1 MMFKN
6 VQIKAYQIG
15 LVFKNRNLIEILK
28 EGNHWIFGNKSV
40 EVHEMKNQFTTTE
53 DLNLLLKNE
62 GLNSMLEVVDV
73 KDGEIVLV
81 QENGIF
87 KEVLNVGQ
95 YAFWKGILNREF
107 QKIDLTKVEIPQE
120 ISKTV
125 LENIKLKSLVRK
137 FVVPSHYKG
146 LLLIDGKLSQ
156 VLESGIYSFWNNES
170 SIEVKIVD
178 PNYEIKSQFGSHENA
193 NVLIKSEPLKDFL
206 KIIEVKDGEIILL
219 YENGSLKDVLNVGQ
233 YAFWIDIA
241 DREFQKVNLMK
252 VEITEDISK
261 TILENVRM
269 RNYVRKFIVSNQYK
283 GLLLIDGKLTK
294 ILEAGTYYFWNNE
307 ISVEVKAIDMRM
319 QQMEIAGQ
327 ELLTKDKA
335 MLRINFYV
343 RFQVENIEK
352 ALMENKE
359 YDKQL
364 YILMQLALR
373 EFVGALT
380 LDELLVKKDS
390 VGKEILENLGNKAED
405 LGLKASDAGIRDVI
419 LTGEMKEIMN
429 QVLIAEKKAQAN
441 SIMRREETAST
452 RSLLNTAKLMEEN
465 EVLWKLKE
473 MEYMEKIADKIG
485 DITVSGN
492 SNILSQLKEI
502 FAK

>member
-1 MMFKN
+1 MVKN
-6 VQIKAYQIG
+6 VHIKAYQIG
-15 LVFKNRNLIEILK
+15 LVFKNRNLVEILK
-28 EGNHWIFGNKSV
+28 EGHYWLFGNKSV
-40 EVHEMKNQFTTTE
+40 EIFETKSQFKAGE

-62 GLNSMLEVVDV
+62 NLASMVEVVEV

-81 QENGIF
+81 YENGIF
-87 KEVLNVGQ
+87 KEILNVGQ
-95 YAFWKGILNREF
+95 YAFWKDVVDRKF
-107 QKIDLTKVEIPQE
+107 QKVDLTKVEITE
-120 ISKTV
+120 NISKTI
-125 LENIKLKSLVRK
+125 LENVKLKSFVRK
-137 FVVPSHYKG
+137 FVITNQYQG
-146 LLLIDGKLSQ
+146 LLLIDGKLNK
-156 VLESGIYSFWNNES
+156 VL
-170 SIEVKIVD
+170 
-178 PNYEIKSQFGSHENA
+178 Q
-193 NVLIKSEPLKDFL
+193 
-206 KIIEVKDGEIILL
+206 
-219 YENGSLKDVLNVGQ
+219 
-233 YAFWIDIA
+233 
-241 DREFQKVNLMK
+241 
-252 VEITEDISK
+252 
-261 TILENVRM
+261 
-269 RNYVRKFIVSNQYK
+269 
-283 GLLLIDGKLTK
+283 
-294 ILEAGTYYFWNNE
+294 AGTYYFWNNE
-307 ISVEVKAIDMRM
+307 ISVEVKAIDTRM

-343 RFQVENIEK
+343 RYQVEDVVK
-352 ALMENKE
+352 ALMNNKE

-373 EFVGALT
+373 EFVGAIT

-390 VGKEILENLGNKAED
+390 VGREILENLGTKAGE

>member
-1 MMFKN
+1 MIKN
-6 VQIKAYQIG
+6 VQIKAYQVG
-15 LVFKNRNLIEILK
+15 LVFKNRNLIEVVK
-28 EGNHWIFGNKSV
+28 EGNHWIFGDKSV
-40 EVHEMKNQFTTTE
+40 EIYEMKSQFVAGE
-53 DLNLLLKNE
+53 DLNILLKNKS
-62 GLNSMLEVVDV
+62 LKDLLEIVEV
-73 KDGEIVLV
+73 KDGEIVLMY
-81 QENGIF
+81 ENGTF
-87 KEVLNVGQ
+87 KEVFNIGQ
-95 YAFWKGILNREF
+95 YAFWKDVLNREF
-107 QKIDLTKVEIPQE
+107 LKVDLTKVEITE
-120 ISKTV
+120 GISKTT
-125 LENIKLKSLVRK
+125 LENIKLQNFVRK
-137 FVVPSHYKG
+137 FFVTNRYKG
-146 LLLIDGKLSQ
+146 LLIIDGKLTQ
-156 VLESGIYSFWNNES
+156 VLDAGTYCFWNNETS
-170 SIEVKIVD
+170 VEVRAVDTNYEVKSQLAGEDLNILLKNESLKELFEIV
-178 PNYEIKSQFGSHENA
+178 
-193 NVLIKSEPLKDFL
+193 
-206 KIIEVKDGEIILL
+206 EVKDGEIILM
-219 YENGSLKDVLNVGQ
+219 YENGTFKDVLNVGQ
-233 YAFWIDIA
+233 YAFWKDIINRDFQRIDL
-241 DREFQKVNLMK
+241 KK
-252 VEITEDISK
+252 VEITENFSN
-261 TILENVRM
+261 TILENVRL
-269 RNYVRKFIVSNQYK
+269 RNFVRKFIVTNQYE
-283 GLLLIDGKLTK
+283 GLLLINGKLIQT
-294 ILEAGTYYFWNNE
+294 LEAGTYYFWNNE
-307 ISVEVKAIDMRM
+307 TSVEVQTVDKRM

-380 LDELLVKKDS
+380 LDELLLKKDA
-390 VGKEILENLGNKAED
+390 VGKEILQNLGNKADD

-492 SNILSQLKEI
+492 SNIVSQLKEI
-502 FAK
+502 FTK

>member
-1 MMFKN
+1 MLKN
-6 VQIKAYQIG
+6 VQINAYQTG
-15 LVFKNRNLIEILK
+15 LVFKNGNLIEILK
-28 EGNHWIFGNKSV
+28 EGKHWIYGNKSV
-40 EVHEMKNQFTTTE
+40 EVYDMKSLFKANSD
-53 DLNLLLKNE
+53 DLTLLLKNE
-62 GLNSMLEVVDV
+62 NLKSMLEVVEV

-81 QENGIF
+81 FENGIF

-95 YAFWKGILNREF
+95 YAFWKGILNRDF
-107 QKIDLTKVEIPQE
+107 QKMDLTKVEITE
-120 ISKTV
+120 
-125 LENIKLKSLVRK
+125 
-137 FVVPSHYKG
+137 
-146 LLLIDGKLSQ
+146 
-156 VLESGIYSFWNNES
+156 
-170 SIEVKIVD
+170 KI
-178 PNYEIKSQFGSHENA
+178 
-193 NVLIKSEPLKDFL
+193 
-206 KIIEVKDGEIILL
+206 
-219 YENGSLKDVLNVGQ
+219 
-233 YAFWIDIA
+233 
-241 DREFQKVNLMK
+241 
-252 VEITEDISK
+252 TK
-261 TILENVRM
+261 TILENM
-269 RNYVRKFIVSNQYK
+269 KLKNFTRKFVVTNQYK

-307 ISVEVKAIDMRM
+307 ISVEVKAIDVRM

-380 LDELLVKKDS
+380 LDELLLKKDS
-390 VGKEILENLGNKAED
+390 VGKEILENLGNKAEE

-492 SNILSQLKEI
+492 SNIVSQLKEI

>member
-1 MMFKN
+1 MKSQFK
-6 VQIKAYQIG
+6 AG
-15 LVFKNRNLIEILK
+15 
-28 EGNHWIFGNKSV
+28 
-40 EVHEMKNQFTTTE
+40 E
-53 DLNLLLKNE
+53 DLNLLLKNKD
-62 GLNSMLEVVDV
+62 LASMIEAVEV

-81 QENGIF
+81 YENGIF
-87 KEVLNVGQ
+87 KEVLTVGQ
-95 YAFWKGILNREF
+95 YAFWKNFVNREF
-107 QKIDLTKVEIPQE
+107 QKVDLTKVEI
-120 ISKTV
+120 
-125 LENIKLKSLVRK
+125 
-137 FVVPSHYKG
+137 
-146 LLLIDGKLSQ
+146 
-156 VLESGIYSFWNNES
+156 
-170 SIEVKIVD
+170 
-178 PNYEIKSQFGSHENA
+178 
-193 NVLIKSEPLKDFL
+193 
-206 KIIEVKDGEIILL
+206 
-219 YENGSLKDVLNVGQ
+219 
-233 YAFWIDIA
+233 
-241 DREFQKVNLMK
+241 
-252 VEITEDISK
+252 TEEISK
-261 TILENVRM
+261 TILENLKLK
-269 RNYVRKFIVSNQYK
+269 NFVRKVVVTNQYK
-283 GLLLIDGKLTK
+283 GLLLINGKLTQV
-294 ILEAGTYYFWNNE
+294 LEAGTFYFWNNE
-307 ISVEVKAIDMRM
+307 TSVEVKAIDTRM

-343 RFQVENIEK
+343 RYQVENVVK
-352 ALMENKE
+352 ALMNNKE

-390 VGKEILENLGNKAED
+390 VGKEILENLGAKADD
-405 LGLKASDAGIRDVI
+405 LGVKASDAGIRDVI

-473 MEYMEKIADKIG
+473 MEYMERIADKIG

-492 SNILSQLKEI
+492 SNIVSQLKEI

>member
-1 MMFKN
+1 MIKN
-6 VQIKAYQIG
+6 VQIKAYETG
-15 LVFKNRNLIEILK
+15 LVFRNGNLIEILR
-28 EGNHWIFGNKSV
+28 EGNFWMFGNKSV
-40 EVHEMKNQFTTTE
+40 EIYDMKSLFKSNTN
-53 DLNLLLKNE
+53 LNLLLKNE
-62 GLNSMLEVVDV
+62 SLKSLLEVVEV
-73 KDGEIVLV
+73 KDGEIVLMY
-81 QENGIF
+81 ENGIF

-95 YAFWKGILNREF
+95 YAFWKGVLNREF
-107 QKIDLTKVEIPQE
+107 QKIDLTKVEI
-120 ISKTV
+120 
-125 LENIKLKSLVRK
+125 
-137 FVVPSHYKG
+137 
-146 LLLIDGKLSQ
+146 
-156 VLESGIYSFWNNES
+156 
-170 SIEVKIVD
+170 
-178 PNYEIKSQFGSHENA
+178 
-193 NVLIKSEPLKDFL
+193 
-206 KIIEVKDGEIILL
+206 
-219 YENGSLKDVLNVGQ
+219 
-233 YAFWIDIA
+233 
-241 DREFQKVNLMK
+241 
-252 VEITEDISK
+252 TEKISK
-261 TILENVRM
+261 TILENAKLK
-269 RNYVRKFIVSNQYK
+269 NFVRKFVVTNQYK
-283 GLLLIDGKLTK
+283 GLLLIDGKLIK
-294 ILEAGTYYFWNNE
+294 VLEAGTYYFWNNE
-307 ISVEVKAIDMRM
+307 TSIEVKSVDVRM

-364 YILMQLALR
+364 YTLMQLALR

-390 VGKEILENLGNKAED
+390 VGKEILENLGNKAEE
-405 LGLKASDAGIRDVI
+405 LGLKVSDAGIRDVI

-492 SNILSQLKEI
+492 SNIVSQLKEI
-502 FAK
+502 FTK

>member
-1 MMFKN
+1 MIKN
-6 VQIKAYQIG
+6 VHIKAYERG
-15 LVFKNRNLIEILK
+15 LVFKNGNLIDILK
-28 EGNHWIFGNKSV
+28 EGSFWIFGNKSV
-40 EVHEMKNQFTTTE
+40 EIYDMKTLFKTNV

-62 GLNSMLEVVDV
+62 GLKAMLEVVEV

-81 QENGIF
+81 YENGIF

-95 YAFWKGILNREF
+95 YAFWKGVFNREF
-107 QKIDLTKVEIPQE
+107 QKIDLTKVEI
-120 ISKTV
+120 T
-125 LENIKLKSLVRK
+125 EN
-137 FVVPSHYKG
+137 
-146 LLLIDGKLSQ
+146 
-156 VLESGIYSFWNNES
+156 
-170 SIEVKIVD
+170 
-178 PNYEIKSQFGSHENA
+178 
-193 NVLIKSEPLKDFL
+193 
-206 KIIEVKDGEIILL
+206 
-219 YENGSLKDVLNVGQ
+219 
-233 YAFWIDIA
+233 
-241 DREFQKVNLMK
+241 
-252 VEITEDISK
+252 ISK
-261 TILENVRM
+261 TILENVKLKSF
-269 RNYVRKFIVSNQYK
+269 VRKLVVTNQYK
-283 GLLLIDGKLTK
+283 GLLLIDGKLNR

-307 ISVEVKAIDMRM
+307 ISIDVKAIDTRM

-343 RFQVENIEK
+343 RFQVENIVK
-352 ALMENKE
+352 ALTENKE

-390 VGKEILENLGNKAED
+390 VGKEILQNLGNKAGD
-405 LGLKASDAGIRDVI
+405 LGLKAADAGIRDVI

-441 SIMRREETAST
+441 TIMRREETAST

-465 EVLWKLKE
+465 EVLLKLKE

-492 SNILSQLKEI
+492 HNIVSQLKDI
-502 FAK
+502 FAR

>member
-1 MMFKN
+1 MIKN
-6 VQIKAYQIG
+6 VQIKAYERG
-15 LVFKNRNLIEILK
+15 LVFKNGNLIDILN
-28 EGNHWIFGNKSV
+28 EGNFWIFGSKSV
-40 EVHEMKNQFTTTE
+40 EVYDMKVLFKSNT
-53 DLNLLLKNE
+53 DLSLLLKNE
-62 GLNSMLEVVDV
+62 GLKSMLEVIEV

-81 QENGIF
+81 YENGIF

-95 YAFWKGILNREF
+95 YAFWKGIFNREF
-107 QKIDLTKVEIPQE
+107 QKVDLTKVEI
-120 ISKTV
+120 T
-125 LENIKLKSLVRK
+125 EN
-137 FVVPSHYKG
+137 
-146 LLLIDGKLSQ
+146 
-156 VLESGIYSFWNNES
+156 
-170 SIEVKIVD
+170 
-178 PNYEIKSQFGSHENA
+178 
-193 NVLIKSEPLKDFL
+193 
-206 KIIEVKDGEIILL
+206 
-219 YENGSLKDVLNVGQ
+219 
-233 YAFWIDIA
+233 
-241 DREFQKVNLMK
+241 
-252 VEITEDISK
+252 ISK
-261 TILENVRM
+261 TILENAKLKTF
-269 RNYVRKFIVSNQYK
+269 VRKFVITNQYK
-283 GLLLIDGKLTK
+283 GLLLIDGKLDRV
-294 ILEAGTYYFWNNE
+294 LEAGTYYFWNNE
-307 ISVEVKAIDMRM
+307 ISIEVKAIDTRM

-343 RFQVENIEK
+343 RFQVENIVK
-352 ALMENKE
+352 AVMDNKE

-380 LDELLVKKDS
+380 LDELLLKKDS
-390 VGKEILENLGNKAED
+390 VGKEILQNLGNKAED

-441 SIMRREETAST
+441 TIMRREETAST

-492 SNILSQLKEI
+492 SNIVSQLKEI

>member
-1 MMFKN
+1 M
-6 VQIKAYQIG
+6 
-15 LVFKNRNLIEILK
+15 EILE
-28 EGNHWIFGNKSV
+28 EGNYWVLGNKSI
-40 EVHEMKNQFTTTE
+40 EIHEMKDPFKTTN
-53 DLNLLLKNE
+53 DLNLLLQNE
-62 GLNSMLEVVDV
+62 NLSSKLEVIEV

-81 QENGIF
+81 YENGIF

-95 YAFWKGILNREF
+95 YAFWKGILNKEF
-107 QKIDLTKVEIPQE
+107 QKIDMTKVEITE
-120 ISKTV
+120 NISTTI
-125 LENIKLKSLVRK
+125 LENIKLRSFTRK
-137 FVVPSHYKG
+137 FVVTNQHKG
-146 LLLIDGKLSQ
+146 LLLIDGKL
-156 VLESGIYSFWNNES
+156 
-170 SIEVKIVD
+170 D
-178 PNYEIKSQFGSHENA
+178 
-193 NVLIKSEPLKDFL
+193 
-206 KIIEVKDGEIILL
+206 
-219 YENGSLKDVLNVGQ
+219 
-233 YAFWIDIA
+233 
-241 DREFQKVNLMK
+241 KV
-252 VEITEDISK
+252 
-261 TILENVRM
+261 
-269 RNYVRKFIVSNQYK
+269 
-283 GLLLIDGKLTK
+283 
-294 ILEAGTYYFWNNE
+294 LEAGTYYFWNNE
-307 ISVEVKAIDMRM
+307 TSVEVRSNDMRM

-343 RFQVENIEK
+343 RYQVADIIK

-380 LDELLVKKDS
+380 LDELLLKKDT

-405 LGLKASDAGIRDVI
+405 LGLKAVDAGIRDVI

-492 SNILSQLKEI
+492 SNIVSQLKEI
-502 FAK
+502 FTK

>member
-1 MMFKN
+1 MLKN
-6 VQIKAYQIG
+6 VQINAYQTG
-15 LVFKNRNLIEILK
+15 LVFKNGNLIEILK
-28 EGNHWIFGNKSV
+28 EGKHWIYGNKSV
-40 EVHEMKNQFTTTE
+40 EVYDMKSLFKANSD
-53 DLNLLLKNE
+53 DLTLLLKNE
-62 GLNSMLEVVDV
+62 NLKSMLEVVEV

-81 QENGIF
+81 FENGIF

-95 YAFWKGILNREF
+95 YAFWKGILNRDF
-107 QKIDLTKVEIPQE
+107 QKMDLTKVEI
-120 ISKTV
+120 
-125 LENIKLKSLVRK
+125 
-137 FVVPSHYKG
+137 
-146 LLLIDGKLSQ
+146 
-156 VLESGIYSFWNNES
+156 
-170 SIEVKIVD
+170 
-178 PNYEIKSQFGSHENA
+178 
-193 NVLIKSEPLKDFL
+193 
-206 KIIEVKDGEIILL
+206 
-219 YENGSLKDVLNVGQ
+219 
-233 YAFWIDIA
+233 
-241 DREFQKVNLMK
+241 
-252 VEITEDISK
+252 TEKISK
-261 TILENVRM
+261 TILENM
-269 RNYVRKFIVSNQYK
+269 KLKNFTRKFVVTNQYK

-307 ISVEVKAIDMRM
+307 ISVEVKAIDVRM

-380 LDELLVKKDS
+380 LDELLLKKDS
-390 VGKEILENLGNKAED
+390 VGKEILENLGNKAEE

-492 SNILSQLKEI
+492 SNIVSQLKEI

>member
-1 MMFKN
+1 MIKN
-6 VQIKAYQIG
+6 VQIKAYETG
-15 LVFKNRNLIEILK
+15 LVFKNGNLIEILR
-28 EGNHWIFGNKSV
+28 EGNFWMFGNKSV
-40 EVHEMKNQFTTTE
+40 EIYDMKSLFKSNT

-62 GLNSMLEVVDV
+62 SLKSLLEVVEV
-73 KDGEIVLV
+73 KDGEIVLMY
-81 QENGIF
+81 ENGIF

-95 YAFWKGILNREF
+95 YAFWKGILKREF
-107 QKIDLTKVEIPQE
+107 QKIDLTKVEITE
-120 ISKTV
+120 KISRTI
-125 LENIKLKSLVRK
+125 LENIKLKNFVRK
-137 FVVPSHYKG
+137 FV
-146 LLLIDGKLSQ
+146 
-156 VLESGIYSFWNNES
+156 
-170 SIEVKIVD
+170 
-178 PNYEIKSQFGSHENA
+178 
-193 NVLIKSEPLKDFL
+193 
-206 KIIEVKDGEIILL
+206 
-219 YENGSLKDVLNVGQ
+219 
-233 YAFWIDIA
+233 
-241 DREFQKVNLMK
+241 
-252 VEITEDISK
+252 IT
-261 TILENVRM
+261 
-269 RNYVRKFIVSNQYK
+269 NQYK

-307 ISVEVKAIDMRM
+307 ISIDVKSVDVRM

-380 LDELLVKKDS
+380 LDELLLKKDS
-390 VGKEILENLGNKAED
+390 VGKEILENLGNKAEE

-492 SNILSQLKEI
+492 SNIVSQLKEI

>member
-6 VQIKAYQIG
+6 VQIKAYQVG

-28 EGNHWIFGNKSV
+28 EGNHWIFGNKSA
-40 EVHEMKNQFTTTE
+40 EIHEMKNPFKTTE

-62 GLNSMLEVVDV
+62 GLNSMMEVIDV

-107 QKIDLTKVEIPQE
+107 QKVDLTKVEI
-120 ISKTV
+120 
-125 LENIKLKSLVRK
+125 
-137 FVVPSHYKG
+137 
-146 LLLIDGKLSQ
+146 
-156 VLESGIYSFWNNES
+156 
-170 SIEVKIVD
+170 
-178 PNYEIKSQFGSHENA
+178 
-193 NVLIKSEPLKDFL
+193 
-206 KIIEVKDGEIILL
+206 
-219 YENGSLKDVLNVGQ
+219 
-233 YAFWIDIA
+233 
-241 DREFQKVNLMK
+241 
-252 VEITEDISK
+252 TEKISK
-261 TILENVRM
+261 TILENM
-269 RNYVRKFIVSNQYK
+269 KLKNFTRKFVVTNQHK

-294 ILEAGTYYFWNNE
+294 VLEAGTYYFWNNE

-380 LDELLVKKDS
+380 LDELLLKKDA
-390 VGKEILENLGNKAED
+390 VGKEILRNLGDKDGD

>member
-6 VQIKAYQIG
+6 VQIKAYQVG

-40 EVHEMKNQFTTTE
+40 EIFETKDQFKTGN

-62 GLNSMLEVVDV
+62 NLKNLLEVVEV
-73 KDGEIVLV
+73 KDGELALMY
-81 QENGIF
+81 ENGVF
-87 KEVLNVGQ
+87 KEILNVGQ
-95 YAFWKGILNREF
+95 YAFWKGVLNREF
-107 QKIDLTKVEIPQE
+107 QKVDLTKVEI
-120 ISKTV
+120 
-125 LENIKLKSLVRK
+125 
-137 FVVPSHYKG
+137 
-146 LLLIDGKLSQ
+146 
-156 VLESGIYSFWNNES
+156 
-170 SIEVKIVD
+170 
-178 PNYEIKSQFGSHENA
+178 
-193 NVLIKSEPLKDFL
+193 
-206 KIIEVKDGEIILL
+206 
-219 YENGSLKDVLNVGQ
+219 
-233 YAFWIDIA
+233 
-241 DREFQKVNLMK
+241 
-252 VEITEDISK
+252 TEKISK
-261 TILENVRM
+261 TILENM
-269 RNYVRKFIVSNQYK
+269 KLKNFTRKFVVTNQYK

-294 ILEAGTYYFWNNE
+294 VLEAGTYYFWNNE

>member
-1 MMFKN
+1 MIKN
-6 VQIKAYQIG
+6 IQIKAYERG
-15 LVFKNRNLIEILK
+15 LVFRNENLTDILK
-28 EGNHWIFGNKSV
+28 EGSFWIFGNKSV
-40 EVHEMKNQFTTTE
+40 EVYDMKALFKSGT

-62 GLNSMLEVVDV
+62 NLKSMLEVIEV

-81 QENGIF
+81 YENGIF
-87 KEVLNVGQ
+87 KEVLQVGQ

-107 QKIDLTKVEIPQE
+107 QKADLTKVEITE
-120 ISKTV
+120 KISRTI
-125 LENIKLKSLVRK
+125 LENIRLKNCIRK
-137 FVVPSHYKG
+137 FVITNQYKG
-146 LLLIDGKLSQ
+146 ILLIDGKL
-156 VLESGIYSFWNNES
+156 N
-170 SIEVKIVD
+170 
-178 PNYEIKSQFGSHENA
+178 
-193 NVLIKSEPLKDFL
+193 
-206 KIIEVKDGEIILL
+206 
-219 YENGSLKDVLNVGQ
+219 
-233 YAFWIDIA
+233 
-241 DREFQKVNLMK
+241 R
-252 VEITEDISK
+252 
-261 TILENVRM
+261 
-269 RNYVRKFIVSNQYK
+269 
-283 GLLLIDGKLTK
+283 

-307 ISVEVKAIDMRM
+307 TSIEVKSIDTRM

-343 RFQVENIEK
+343 RFQVANIER

-380 LDELLVKKDS
+380 LDELLLKKDS
-390 VGKEILENLGNKAED
+390 VGKEILGNLGSRADE

-419 LTGEMKEIMN
+419 LTGEMKDIMN

-492 SNILSQLKEI
+492 SNIVSQLKEI
-502 FAK
+502 FTK

>member
-6 VQIKAYQIG
+6 IQIKAYQVG
-15 LVFKNRNLIEILK
+15 LVFRNGSLTEILK
-28 EGNHWIFGNKSV
+28 EGNQWIFGNKTV
-40 EVHEMKNQFTTTE
+40 EIYDLKNKFMTSE
-53 DLNLLLKNE
+53 DLNLLLRNE
-62 GLNSMLEVVDV
+62 NLNAMLEVIEV

-81 QENGIF
+81 YENGIF
-87 KEVLNVGQ
+87 REVLSVGQ
-95 YAFWKGILNREF
+95 HAFWRGIINRAF
-107 QKIDLTKVEIPQE
+107 QKVDLTKVDITEK
-120 ISKTV
+120 ISKTI
-125 LENIKLKSLVRK
+125 LENMKLKNFTRK
-137 FVVPSHYKG
+137 FVVTNQYQG
-146 LLLIDGKLSQ
+146 LLLIDGKLD
-156 VLESGIYSFWNNES
+156 
-170 SIEVKIVD
+170 SI
-178 PNYEIKSQFGSHENA
+178 
-193 NVLIKSEPLKDFL
+193 
-206 KIIEVKDGEIILL
+206 
-219 YENGSLKDVLNVGQ
+219 LN
-233 YAFWIDIA
+233 
-241 DREFQKVNLMK
+241 
-252 VEITEDISK
+252 
-261 TILENVRM
+261 
-269 RNYVRKFIVSNQYK
+269 
-283 GLLLIDGKLTK
+283 
-294 ILEAGTYYFWNNE
+294 AGTYYFWNNE
-307 ISVEVKAIDMRM
+307 ISVEVKSVDMRM

-373 EFVGALT
+373 EFVGAAT
-380 LDELLVKKDS
+380 LDELLVKKDA
-390 VGKEILENLGNKAED
+390 VGKEILENLGNKAEE
-405 LGLKASDAGIRDVI
+405 LGLKVSDAGIRDVI

-492 SNILSQLKEI
+492 SNIVSQLKEI

>member
-1 MMFKN
+1 MLPLFFGRENLGFSFFIKINNTLKINMMVRN

-28 EGNHWIFGNKSV
+28 EGNYWIFGSKSV
-40 EVHEMKNQFTTTE
+40 EIYETKFQFKAGE

-62 GLNSMLEVVDV
+62 SLASMLEVVEV
-73 KDGEIVLV
+73 KDGEMVLV
-81 QENGIF
+81 YENGIF

-95 YAFWKGILNREF
+95 YAFWNGVLNREF
-107 QKIDLTKVEIPQE
+107 QKIDLTKVEI
-120 ISKTV
+120 
-125 LENIKLKSLVRK
+125 
-137 FVVPSHYKG
+137 
-146 LLLIDGKLSQ
+146 
-156 VLESGIYSFWNNES
+156 
-170 SIEVKIVD
+170 
-178 PNYEIKSQFGSHENA
+178 
-193 NVLIKSEPLKDFL
+193 
-206 KIIEVKDGEIILL
+206 
-219 YENGSLKDVLNVGQ
+219 
-233 YAFWIDIA
+233 
-241 DREFQKVNLMK
+241 
-252 VEITEDISK
+252 TEKISK
-261 TILENVRM
+261 TILENLKLK
-269 RNYVRKFIVSNQYK
+269 NFVRKFVVTNQYK
-283 GLLLIDGKLTK
+283 GLLLIDGKLSK
-294 ILEAGTYYFWNNE
+294 VLEAGTYYFWNNE
-307 ISVEVKAIDMRM
+307 ISIEIKAVDTRM

-352 ALMENKE
+352 ALMNNKE

-390 VGKEILENLGNKAED
+390 VGKEILENLGNKAGD

-492 SNILSQLKEI
+492 SNIVSQLKEI

>member
-1 MMFKN
+1 MIKN
-6 VQIKAYQIG
+6 VHIKAYERG
-15 LVFKNRNLIEILK
+15 LVFKNGNLFDILK
-28 EGNHWIFGNKSV
+28 EGSFWMFGNKSV
-40 EVHEMKNQFTTTE
+40 EIYDMKTLFKTNV

-62 GLNSMLEVVDV
+62 GLKAMLEVVEV

-81 QENGIF
+81 YENGIF

-95 YAFWKGILNREF
+95 YAFWKGVFNREF
-107 QKIDLTKVEIPQE
+107 QKIDLTKVEV
-120 ISKTV
+120 T
-125 LENIKLKSLVRK
+125 EN
-137 FVVPSHYKG
+137 
-146 LLLIDGKLSQ
+146 
-156 VLESGIYSFWNNES
+156 
-170 SIEVKIVD
+170 
-178 PNYEIKSQFGSHENA
+178 
-193 NVLIKSEPLKDFL
+193 
-206 KIIEVKDGEIILL
+206 
-219 YENGSLKDVLNVGQ
+219 
-233 YAFWIDIA
+233 
-241 DREFQKVNLMK
+241 
-252 VEITEDISK
+252 ISK
-261 TILENVRM
+261 TILENVKLKSF
-269 RNYVRKFIVSNQYK
+269 VRKFVITNQYK
-283 GLLLIDGKLTK
+283 GLLLIDGKLDRV
-294 ILEAGTYYFWNNE
+294 LEAGTYYFWNNE
-307 ISVEVKAIDMRM
+307 TSVEVKAIDTRM

-343 RFQVENIEK
+343 RFQVENIVK

-390 VGKEILENLGNKAED
+390 VGKEILQNLGNKAED
-405 LGLKASDAGIRDVI
+405 LGLKAADAGIRDVI

-429 QVLIAEKKAQAN
+429 HVLIAEKKAQAN
-441 SIMRREETAST
+441 TIMRREETAST

-485 DITVSGN
+485 DITVYGN
-492 SNILSQLKEI
+492 TNIVSQLKEI
-502 FAK
+502 FAR

>member
-1 MMFKN
+1 MIKN
-6 VQIKAYQIG
+6 VQIKAYETG
-15 LVFKNRNLIEILK
+15 LVFKNGNLIEILR
-28 EGNHWIFGNKSV
+28 EGNFWIFGSKSV
-40 EVHEMKNQFTTTE
+40 EIYDMKSLFKSNT

-62 GLNSMLEVVDV
+62 SLKSLLEVVEV
-73 KDGEIVLV
+73 KDGEIVLMY
-81 QENGIF
+81 ENGIF

-95 YAFWKGILNREF
+95 YAFWKGIMNREF
-107 QKIDLTKVEIPQE
+107 QKIDLTKVEI
-120 ISKTV
+120 
-125 LENIKLKSLVRK
+125 
-137 FVVPSHYKG
+137 
-146 LLLIDGKLSQ
+146 
-156 VLESGIYSFWNNES
+156 
-170 SIEVKIVD
+170 
-178 PNYEIKSQFGSHENA
+178 
-193 NVLIKSEPLKDFL
+193 
-206 KIIEVKDGEIILL
+206 
-219 YENGSLKDVLNVGQ
+219 
-233 YAFWIDIA
+233 
-241 DREFQKVNLMK
+241 
-252 VEITEDISK
+252 TEKISK
-261 TILENVRM
+261 TILENM
-269 RNYVRKFIVSNQYK
+269 KLKNFVRKFIVTNQYK
-283 GLLLIDGKLTK
+283 GILLIDGKLIK

-307 ISVEVKAIDMRM
+307 ISIEVKSVDTRM

-465 EVLWKLKE
+465 ETLWKLKE

-492 SNILSQLKEI
+492 SNIVSQLKEI

>member
-1 MMFKN
+1 MIKN
-6 VQIKAYQIG
+6 VLIKAYERG
-15 LVFKNRNLIEILK
+15 LVFKNGNLIDILK
-28 EGNHWIFGNKSV
+28 EGSFWIFGNKSV
-40 EVHEMKNQFTTTE
+40 EIYDMKTLFKTNI
-53 DLNLLLKNE
+53 DLNLLLKHE
-62 GLNSMLEVVDV
+62 GLKAMLEVVEV

-81 QENGIF
+81 YENGIF

-95 YAFWKGILNREF
+95 YAFWKGIFNREF
-107 QKIDLTKVEIPQE
+107 QKIDLK
-120 ISKTV
+120 
-125 LENIKLKSLVRK
+125 
-137 FVVPSHYKG
+137 
-146 LLLIDGKLSQ
+146 
-156 VLESGIYSFWNNES
+156 
-170 SIEVKIVD
+170 
-178 PNYEIKSQFGSHENA
+178 
-193 NVLIKSEPLKDFL
+193 
-206 KIIEVKDGEIILL
+206 
-219 YENGSLKDVLNVGQ
+219 
-233 YAFWIDIA
+233 
-241 DREFQKVNLMK
+241 K
-252 VEITEDISK
+252 VEITENISK
-261 TILENVRM
+261 TILENAKLKSFVI
-269 RNYVRKFIVSNQYK
+269 KFVITNQYK
-283 GLLLIDGKLTK
+283 GLLLVDGKLDRV
-294 ILEAGTYYFWNNE
+294 LEAGTYYFWNNE
-307 ISVEVKAIDMRM
+307 ISVEVKAIDTRM

-343 RFQVENIEK
+343 RFQVENIVK

-380 LDELLVKKDS
+380 LDELLLKKDF
-390 VGKEILENLGNKAED
+390 VGKEILQNLGNKAED
-405 LGLKASDAGIRDVI
+405 LGLKAADAGIRDVI

-441 SIMRREETAST
+441 TIIRREETAST

-492 SNILSQLKEI
+492 HNIVSQLKEI
-502 FAK
+502 FTK

>member
-1 MMFKN
+1 MIKN
-6 VQIKAYQIG
+6 VQIKAYETG
-15 LVFKNRNLIEILK
+15 LVFKNGHLIDILK
-28 EGNHWIFGNKSV
+28 EGNFWIFGNKSV
-40 EVHEMKNQFTTTE
+40 EIYDMKSLFKSNT

-62 GLNSMLEVVDV
+62 SLKSLLEVIEV
-73 KDGEIVLV
+73 KDGEIVLIY
-81 QENGIF
+81 ENGIF
-87 KEVLNVGQ
+87 KEALNVGQ

-107 QKIDLTKVEIPQE
+107 QKIDLTKVEI
-120 ISKTV
+120 
-125 LENIKLKSLVRK
+125 
-137 FVVPSHYKG
+137 
-146 LLLIDGKLSQ
+146 
-156 VLESGIYSFWNNES
+156 
-170 SIEVKIVD
+170 
-178 PNYEIKSQFGSHENA
+178 
-193 NVLIKSEPLKDFL
+193 
-206 KIIEVKDGEIILL
+206 
-219 YENGSLKDVLNVGQ
+219 
-233 YAFWIDIA
+233 
-241 DREFQKVNLMK
+241 
-252 VEITEDISK
+252 TEKISK
-261 TILENVRM
+261 TILENM
-269 RNYVRKFIVSNQYK
+269 KLKNFVRKFVVTNQYK
-283 GLLLIDGKLTK
+283 GLLLIDGKLIK
-294 ILEAGTYYFWNNE
+294 VLEAGTYYFWNNE
-307 ISVEVKAIDMRM
+307 TSIEVKSADMRM

-352 ALMENKE
+352 AVMENKE

-380 LDELLVKKDS
+380 LDELLLKKDS

-492 SNILSQLKEI
+492 SNIVSQLKEI
-502 FAK
+502 FTK

>member
-6 VQIKAYQIG
+6 VQIKAYQVG

-40 EVHEMKNQFTTTE
+40 EIHEMKNQFKTIE

-62 GLNSMLEVVDV
+62 SLNSMLEVVDV

-95 YAFWKGILNREF
+95 YAFWKG
-107 QKIDLTKVEIPQE
+107 
-120 ISKTV
+120 V
-125 LENIKLKSLVRK
+125 LS
-137 FVVPSHYKG
+137 
-146 LLLIDGKLSQ
+146 
-156 VLESGIYSFWNNES
+156 
-170 SIEVKIVD
+170 
-178 PNYEIKSQFGSHENA
+178 
-193 NVLIKSEPLKDFL
+193 
-206 KIIEVKDGEIILL
+206 
-219 YENGSLKDVLNVGQ
+219 
-233 YAFWIDIA
+233 
-241 DREFQKVNLMK
+241 REFQKVDLTK
-252 VEITEDISK
+252 VDITEKISK
-261 TILENVRM
+261 TILENM
-269 RNYVRKFIVSNQYK
+269 KLKNFIRKFMVTNQYK

-307 ISVEVKAIDMRM
+307 ISVEVKVIDTRM

-390 VGKEILENLGNKAED
+390 VGKEILENLGNKAQD
-405 LGLKASDAGIRDVI
+405 LGLRASDAGIRDVI

>member
-1 MMFKN
+1 MIKN
-6 VQIKAYQIG
+6 VHIKAYERG
-15 LVFKNRNLIEILK
+15 LVFRNGNLIDILK
-28 EGNHWIFGNKSV
+28 EGSFWVFWNKSV
-40 EVHEMKNQFTTTE
+40 EIYDMKYSFKSNT
-53 DLNLLLKNE
+53 DLTLLLKNE
-62 GLNSMLEVVDV
+62 RLKTMLDVVEV

-81 QENGIF
+81 YENGIF

-95 YAFWKGILNREF
+95 YAFWKGIFNREF
-107 QKIDLTKVEIPQE
+107 QKIDLTKVEITE
-120 ISKTV
+120 NISKNI
-125 LENIKLKSLVRK
+125 LENAKLKSFVRK
-137 FVVPSHYKG
+137 FT
-146 LLLIDGKLSQ
+146 
-156 VLESGIYSFWNNES
+156 
-170 SIEVKIVD
+170 
-178 PNYEIKSQFGSHENA
+178 
-193 NVLIKSEPLKDFL
+193 
-206 KIIEVKDGEIILL
+206 
-219 YENGSLKDVLNVGQ
+219 
-233 YAFWIDIA
+233 
-241 DREFQKVNLMK
+241 
-252 VEITEDISK
+252 IT
-261 TILENVRM
+261 
-269 RNYVRKFIVSNQYK
+269 NQYK
-283 GLLLIDGKLTK
+283 GLLLIDGKLDRV
-294 ILEAGTYYFWNNE
+294 LEAGTYYFWNNE
-307 ISVEVKAIDMRM
+307 ISVEVKAIDTRM

-343 RFQVENIEK
+343 RFQVENIVK

-380 LDELLVKKDS
+380 LDELLLKKDS
-390 VGKEILENLGNKAED
+390 VGKEILQNLGNKAED
-405 LGLKASDAGIRDVI
+405 LGLKAADAGIRDVI

-441 SIMRREETAST
+441 TIIRREETAST

-492 SNILSQLKEI
+492 HNIVSQLKEI
-502 FAK
+502 FTK

>member
-1 MMFKN
+1 MIKN
-6 VQIKAYQIG
+6 VQIKAYETG
-15 LVFKNRNLIEILK
+15 LVFKNGNLIEILR
-28 EGNHWIFGNKSV
+28 EGNFWMFGNKSV
-40 EVHEMKNQFTTTE
+40 EIYDMKSLFKSNT
-53 DLNLLLKNE
+53 DLHLLLKNE
-62 GLNSMLEVVDV
+62 SLKSLLEVVEV
-73 KDGEIVLV
+73 KDGEIVLMY
-81 QENGIF
+81 ENGIF
-87 KEVLNVGQ
+87 KEVLTVGQ
-95 YAFWKGILNREF
+95 YAFWKGIFNREF
-107 QKIDLTKVEIPQE
+107 QKIDLTKVEI
-120 ISKTV
+120 
-125 LENIKLKSLVRK
+125 
-137 FVVPSHYKG
+137 
-146 LLLIDGKLSQ
+146 
-156 VLESGIYSFWNNES
+156 
-170 SIEVKIVD
+170 
-178 PNYEIKSQFGSHENA
+178 
-193 NVLIKSEPLKDFL
+193 
-206 KIIEVKDGEIILL
+206 
-219 YENGSLKDVLNVGQ
+219 
-233 YAFWIDIA
+233 
-241 DREFQKVNLMK
+241 
-252 VEITEDISK
+252 TEKISK
-261 TILENVRM
+261 TILENM
-269 RNYVRKFIVSNQYK
+269 KLKNFVRKFVITNQYK
-283 GLLLIDGKLTK
+283 GLLLIDGKLAK

-307 ISVEVKAIDMRM
+307 ISIDVKSIDMRM

-390 VGKEILENLGNKAED
+390 VGKEILENLGNKAEE

-492 SNILSQLKEI
+492 SNIVSQLKEI
-502 FAK
+502 FTK

>member
-1 MMFKN
+1 MMIKN
-6 VQIKAYQIG
+6 VQIKAYETG
-15 LVFKNRNLIEILK
+15 LVFKNGNLIEILR
-28 EGNHWIFGNKSV
+28 EGNFWMFGNKSV
-40 EVHEMKNQFTTTE
+40 EIYDMKSLFKSNT

-62 GLNSMLEVVDV
+62 SLKSLLEVIEV
-73 KDGEIVLV
+73 KDGEIVLMY
-81 QENGIF
+81 ENGIF

-95 YAFWKGILNREF
+95 YAFWKGVLNREF
-107 QKIDLTKVEIPQE
+107 QKIDLTKVEI
-120 ISKTV
+120 
-125 LENIKLKSLVRK
+125 
-137 FVVPSHYKG
+137 
-146 LLLIDGKLSQ
+146 
-156 VLESGIYSFWNNES
+156 
-170 SIEVKIVD
+170 
-178 PNYEIKSQFGSHENA
+178 
-193 NVLIKSEPLKDFL
+193 
-206 KIIEVKDGEIILL
+206 
-219 YENGSLKDVLNVGQ
+219 
-233 YAFWIDIA
+233 
-241 DREFQKVNLMK
+241 
-252 VEITEDISK
+252 TEKISK
-261 TILENVRM
+261 TILENM
-269 RNYVRKFIVSNQYK
+269 KLKNFVRKFVITNQYK
-283 GLLLIDGKLTK
+283 GLLLIDGKLAK

-307 ISVEVKAIDMRM
+307 ISIDVKSIDMRM

-343 RFQVENIEK
+343 RFQVKNIEM

-390 VGKEILENLGNKAED
+390 VGKEILENLGNKAEE
-405 LGLKASDAGIRDVI
+405 LVLKASDAGIRDVI

-492 SNILSQLKEI
+492 SNIVSQLKEI
-502 FAK
+502 FTK